1 MSEQTASLTPALLAQ
16 QVARSA
22 DYLKALVPEALLA
35 TLPRD
40 FSELVNVPDRHRALL
55 EEAGVQDV
63 EATLAEAWQLARDAG
78 ALRLYDDKVVFPVL
92 TGDVGSEVSLREG
105 DPERSHGKPWYVC
118 YVFVPARRR
127 EAPHPST
134 ALLDWAWLGPRRL
147 EGFLHDLAEMALP
160 ETWDFAN
167 APDAL
172 PYEILR
178 SFITTTFYRLQSQGK
193 VRVSADGT
201 FAAFNTGLVDRH
213 YDDIFACFEPN
224 ASGRQPW
231 TWVGFAGAGNRR
243 LTKRVNSCFMP
254 RPERATY
261 MDRLEDLLFH
271 PDRELFPDHEHI
283 LLEHPERLPL
293 GFLSDELRVDPEATE
308 LVDEIAAAP
317 ADERAE
323 LYGELRELLEE
334 EPRLFNRLKARVD
347 AAIDIA
353 KKRVSWNFKTA
364 IPCYY
369 PKADAMS
376 LLLPLCLTD
385 DEHADAA
392 LVVQL
397 LESGNYQGQTVLT
410 MEMAYKNAR
419 LICRPDS
426 DWLTPES

>member
-1 MSEQTASLTPALLAQ
+1 MVETARSVTPRSLAEHA
-16 QVARSA
+16 AGSA
-22 DYLKALVPEALLA
+22 DYLKAPVPSDVLA
-35 TLPRD
+35 RLPED
-40 FSELVNVPDRHRALL
+40 FARLVNVPDKPREQL
-55 EEAGVQDV
+55 EGAGVVDV
-63 EATLAEAWQLARDAG
+63 AESLAEAWTLAREAG
-78 ALRLYDDKVVFPVL
+78 ALRLFEDKVVFPVVM
-92 TGDVGSEVSLREG
+92 GGAGGEVSLREG
-105 DPERSHGKPWYVC
+105 DPARSHGKPWFVC
-118 YVFVPARRR
+118 YVFLPTRR
-127 EAPHPST
+127 EPHPSL
-134 ALLDWAWLGPRRL
+134 ALLDWAWLGHGRL
-147 EGFLHDLAEMALP
+147 EGFLSELADLALKES
-160 ETWDFAN
+160 WDFAG
-167 APDAL
+167 ADDGH

-193 VRVSADGT
+193 VRVSADGS

-224 ASGRQPW
+224 PRGPQPW
-231 TWVGFAGAGNRR
+231 VWVGFAGAGNRR
-243 LTKRVNSCFMP
+243 LTKRVNGCFMP

-261 MDRLEDLLFH
+261 VDRLEDLLFH
-271 PDRELFPDHEHI
+271 PDRELFPDYEHI

-293 GFLSDELRVDPEATE
+293 GFVSDELRVDEEATE
-308 LVDEIAAAP
+308 LVDRIAAA
-317 ADERAE
+317 ADEDRPA
-323 LYGELRELLEE
+323 LYRDLCEVLED
-334 EPRLFNRLKARVD
+334 EPRLFNRLKSRVD

-385 DEHADAA
+385 DDHADAA

-419 LICRPDS
+419 LTCRPDS
-426 DWLTPES
+426 DWLTPNR